1 MSERIGKIS
10 TIISVGAGAEIED
23 YLRVIS
29 GRCNLSFDCK
39 IKVGW
44 FLEKGTFTVRGK
56 ESDLAKFKRIFLAKI
71 AQVNREIETGEA
83 YER

>member
-10 TIISVGAGAEIED
+10 TTVSVGAGAEIED

-29 GRCNLSFDCK
+29 GRCNLDFECK

-56 ESDLAKFKRIFLAKI
+56 ESDLTKFKRIFLAKI
-71 AQVNREIETGEA
+71 EQVNREMETGEA

>member
-1 MSERIGKIS
+1 MAERIGKIS
-10 TIISVGAGAEIED
+10 TTVQVGVGAGIED

-29 GRCNLSFDCK
+29 GHCNLSFECK

-44 FLEKGTFTVRGK
+44 FLETGSFTVRGK
-56 ESDLAKFKRIFLAKI
+56 ESDLAKFKSIFLAKI
-71 AQVNREIETGEA
+71 KQVNREIASGEA